1 MAIYRTAKESNYT
14 VVDNGFISD
23 PNLSWKAKGILLY
36 LLSLPC
42 DWNINL
48 NEVQRHATDGIQSLR
63 TGIKELTD
71 AGYTKRQ
78 PVRDEN
84 GVFKEWETIIFEKKQ
99 SETIENS
106 PFTSF
111 PQVDKPQVD
120 KPQVENRTLLNTN
133 STKDLYIPS
142 TKHISSTEEKEKENE
157 KFSKKEIMEEWNK
170 LGEPIKKIQ
179 VLNPGTSRYKHLKA
193 RIKEF
198 GEEKVIE
205 TMKSIDSSRFLKGE
219 NSYKWVVNFD
229 WFVKPVNFAKILEG
243 RYTNEAMGLVNN
255 STDEYLAS
263 IDERMNNVHN

>member
-48 NEVQRHATDGIQSLR
+48 NEVQRHSTDGIKSLR

-84 GVFKEWETIIFEKKQ
+84 GVIKEWETIIFEKKQ
-99 SETIENS
+99 AETVENN
-106 PFTSF
+106 PLTPF
-111 PQVDKPQVD
+111 PQVDKLQVD
-120 KPQVENRTLLNTN
+120 KLQVEKGTLLNTN
-133 STKDLYIPS
+133 STNNLNILS
-142 TKHISSTEEKEKENE
+142 TKYISNQEKKEEQKIP
-157 KFSKKEIMEEWNK
+157 KKEIMEEWNK

-179 VLNPGTSRYKHLKA
+179 ALNTGTSRYRHLKA
-193 RIKEF
+193 RINEF

-205 TMKSIDSSRFLKGE
+205 TMKSIDSSKFLKGQ
-219 NSYKWVVNFD
+219 NSYNWVVNFD

-243 RYTNEAMGLVNN
+243 RYTNEAMGLVDN
-255 STDEYLAS
+255 STSEYLAS

>member
-48 NEVQRHATDGIQSLR
+48 NEVQRHATDGIKSLR

-99 SETIENS
+99 VETIENS
-106 PFTSF
+106 PFTPY

-120 KPQVENRTLLNTN
+120 NPQVEKGTLLNTN
-133 STKDLYIPS
+133 NTNNLNILSTKD
-142 TKHISSTEEKEKENE
+142 ISKQTKEKDEQT
-157 KFSKKEIMEEWNK
+157 FKKEIMEEWNK
-170 LGEPIKKIQ
+170 LGEPIKNIQ
-179 VLNPGTSRYKHLKA
+179 ALNPGTSRYKHTKA

-198 GEEKVIE
+198 GKEKVIE
-205 TMKSIDSSRFLKGE
+205 TMRTIDSSKFLKGH
-219 NSYKWVVNFD
+219 NTYNWVVSFD
-229 WFVKPVNFAKILEG
+229 WFIKPVNFAKVLEG
-243 RYTNEAMGLVNN
+243 RYTNEAMGLVDN

-263 IDERMNNVHN
+263 IDERMNYAHN